1 MSTLTRRLLLTEANY
16 VAARER
22 RKSQTRRV
30 LIPPPTVGEGRRIA
44 HIGPA
49 LGGAPDEFRTW
60 LDRTDDGKGR
70 CEYDYNPEV
79 WHCPYGPPGTRLALT
94 EAFRAVVTDYKGV
107 LVGRRRDHAG
117 NGLVP
122 VEYRYDGKVEWRP
135 LPDSHWDKP
144 AAQPRATWL
153 PALFMPLWAARCF
166 TRSTA
171 VRVEKLRDITEADA
185 IDEGLRQNA
194 SGQWLP
200 AYPSVAGWLSPIT
213 AFESLWDS
221 INTQR
226 GYSWAG
232 AGRDW
237 PGFVWAITFEEP
249 REEAESD
256 ECP

>member
-1 MSTLTRRLLLTEANY
+1 VSTLTRRLLLTEDNY
-16 VAARER
+16 VAAREG
-22 RKSQTRRV
+22 RKTETRRIDHHLDDAEEV
-30 LIPPPTVGEGRRIA
+30 RYDATEGCWYYRDRGKA
-44 HIGPA
+44 TWGP
-49 LGGAPDEFRTW
+49 LPWR
-60 LDRTDDGKGR
+60 
-70 CEYDYNPEV
+70 
-79 WHCPYGPPGTRLALT
+79 YGPPGTRLALT

-171 VRVEKLRDITEADA
+171 VRVEKLREITKADA